1 MEALAA
7 VSLAGNILQ
16 FASTAKKVVSASRQL
31 RDVGSTEEHDELD
44 AVIRDLRLYLARIKP
59 PEAPHTA
66 SRPLHPPTKE
76 EKSLRALCVQ
86 CDEVAQVL
94 LDKLERLKPK
104 YQDGKLGHAE
114 TIYLALLSVW
124 GQEEIDKLRNR
135 VETIATN
142 IERHLAAYDRNRLF
156 QRLDELQ
163 SENRRLEAYRTAE
176 IAQLREVFD
185 NLFKDIGRR
194 LREEESRSQ
203 TVAALLEA
211 ARQGSCFSMEQII
224 LEQLRF
230 DSIDRRHELIHNAHE
245 ETFQWT
251 FDAEER
257 ESPATFSDWLT
268 SDNKVYWISGKP
280 GSGKSTLMKFLSSH
294 PRTAEALEAW
304 AGQSKLVRAEFFFWN
319 AGKDELQKSQ
329 EGLMRS
335 LLYQI
340 LRHCPDLIPVAYP
353 SIWSLQSLENNTETQ
368 GLLLSASKGLLV
380 PLSDTGLRETLQK
393 ISLRARES
401 QTKFC
406 FFIDGL
412 DEYHGK
418 PDAAIQLMG
427 DLGKFFNAKMCLSSR
442 SWNEFEEKF
451 GKVGTR
457 KLYMQDFNAVD
468 ITRYINATFE
478 RDENFQELE
487 GKDTDG
493 AELIKE
499 IGDASN
505 GVFLWVF
512 LVVRSFQEGL
522 TNGDGFPELRK
533 RLQELPT
540 DLDEYFKNIL
550 VSNIDEF
557 YHGHSAQM
565 FLVTLEAAEEL
576 PLIAYWFMGDEDS
589 DYPIK
594 LERKKLSIGQL
605 NKRMKQMKKRL
616 NAYSKGLLE
625 VQEPPSK
632 DEEDSLPSSIYFKR
646 SVNFLHRTVRDYL
659 NLDRTRQ
666 MLRKWCSPN
675 FDADEAICKAL
686 VAQINSS
693 PEGNEYRF
701 MIERLLRLFNTH
713 RERLKLPYSYLC
725 GLKELRGSLVGVYDL
740 PESDSEAGP
749 KEPEANHEPKG
760 NSVVQSYS
768 GESQASQPETTTQ
781 LTGQKDGTSQRFRR
795 KINRLVSRFQK

>member
-31 RDVGSTEEHDELD
+31 RVGPTEEHDELD
-44 AVIRDLRLYLARIKP
+44 AIIRDLRLYLARIKP
-59 PEAPHTA
+59 PEAPRTGSQSVH
-66 SRPLHPPTKE
+66 PLPDE

-104 YQDGKLGHAE
+104 YKDGKLGHAE
-114 TIYLALLSVW
+114 TISKALLSVW

-142 IERHLAAYDRNRLF
+142 IERHLAAYDRTRLF
-156 QRLDELQ
+156 RRLDELQ
-163 SENRRLEAYRTAE
+163 SENRRLEAYRANE
-176 IAQLREVFD
+176 IAQLRAVFD

-194 LREEESRSQ
+194 LREEESRGQ

-230 DSIDRRHELIHNAHE
+230 DTIDRRHDLIHDAHE
-245 ETFQWT
+245 ETFQWM
-251 FDAEER
+251 FDVEER
-257 ESPATFSDWLT
+257 DSPATFSDWLT
-268 SDNKVYWISGKP
+268 SEDGVYWISGKP

-294 PRTAEALEAW
+294 PRTSEALKTW
-304 AGQSKLVRAEFFFWN
+304 AGQSKLVTAEFFFWN

-353 SIWSLQSLENNTETQ
+353 SIWSLQNLENNTDTQ
-368 GLLLSASKGLLV
+368 GLLVSATKGLLV
-380 PLSDTGLRETLQK
+380 PLSETGLRDTLRK
-393 ISLRARES
+393 ISSRARES

-418 PDAAIQLMG
+418 PDAAIQLME
-427 DLGKFFNAKMCLSSR
+427 DLCNFFNAKMCLSSR

-451 GKVGTR
+451 GKVNTR

-478 RDENFQELE
+478 KDENFQELE
-487 GKDTDG
+487 GKDTAG
-493 AELIKE
+493 ADLIKE

-550 VSNIDEF
+550 ISNIDEF
-557 YHGHSAQM
+557 YHRHSAQM

-589 DYPIK
+589 DYPIN
-594 LERKKLSIGQL
+594 LERKQLSIGHL

-625 VQEPPSK
+625 VQEQRSTN
-632 DEEDSLPSSIYFKR
+632 EEDSLPSSVYFKR

-686 VAQINSS
+686 VAQIKSA

-701 MIERLLRLFNTH
+701 MIERLLGLFKTH
-713 RERLKLPYSYLC
+713 RERLMLPSNYLC
-725 GLKELRGSLVGVYDL
+725 DRRITSLTAGEDSTANGTERWNISEVSTETWSIILKVTKMTDY
-740 PESDSEAGP
+740 
-749 KEPEANHEPKG
+749 
-760 NSVVQSYS
+760 
-768 GESQASQPETTTQ
+768 
-781 LTGQKDGTSQRFRR
+781 
-795 KINRLVSRFQK
+795 